1 MEEAEPEYFKNLKEN
16 EERGFYCNVD
26 EAFFKDLDIEI
37 PILELSGFRSDNEM
51 GPISYTIEYG
61 RGEGDLINL
70 HEGTRSYEEKMER
83 YFATTMNGLLFW
95 RLKNYKVLSQMCMI

>member
-1 MEEAEPEYFKNLKEN
+1 M
-16 EERGFYCNVD
+16 
-26 EAFFKDLDIEI
+26 DIEI

-70 HEGTRSYEEKMER
+70 HGTRSYEEKMER
-83 YFATTMNGLLFW
+83 YFANNHEWLVILATQKLQGSITNVYDLTKFPFVGNKSTSFLKTLLMVIYAW
-95 RLKNYKVLSQMCMI
+95 I